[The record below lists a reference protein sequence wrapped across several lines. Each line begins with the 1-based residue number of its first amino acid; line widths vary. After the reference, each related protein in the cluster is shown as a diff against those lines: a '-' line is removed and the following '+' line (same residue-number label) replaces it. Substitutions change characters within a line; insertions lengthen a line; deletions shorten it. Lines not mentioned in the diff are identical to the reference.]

1 MPLPVQH
8 AVVPYVWCCVRADLH
23 AGHGV
28 LALGHSPS
36 CTVRTLHKR
45 YKLACTYIRGE
56 CRGCVPVLLA
66 NLSRGDLS
74 MCEDFDANCPVALQ
88 HGHNPYWVQLMLQ
101 GMQIRSRM
109 AC

>member
-1 MPLPVQH
+1 
-8 AVVPYVWCCVRADLH
+8 VVLRARGLACRPRRAGTGTLAIMQVRILH
-23 AGHGV
+23 Q
-28 LALGHSPS
+28 
-36 CTVRTLHKR
+36 R

-101 GMQIRSRM
+101 AMQIRSRM